1 MLSTLRKSFWL
12 FSFAVLLLILFLP
25 GYIKLQ
31 ESRAKNRQLEDKF
44 RKMVIEN
51 SLLQEELRR
60 VENDPFYQEKI
71 ARDKMGVVRKGEI
84 PIKIYST
91 KRQENRLW

>member
-1 MLSTLRKSFWL
+1 MLSTLRKSLWL
-12 FSFAVLLLILFLP
+12 FSFTVLLLGLFLP
-25 GYIKLQ
+25 GYTKLQ
-31 ESRAKNRQLEDKF
+31 ESRVKNRQLEEKF
-44 RKMVIEN
+44 RKLAIEN

-84 PIKIYST
+84 PIKIFSG
-91 KRQENRLW
+91 KKQENRLW